1 MAKSFFDVFPT
12 LDVPAEIHQLLGEVE
27 VEKVSTN
34 QAKDV
39 YRIYLFSARLIPK
52 KYIFQLERD
61 IRQQIFRGKDL
72 KIKIRIGN
80 LLLGLAMKQMEYTI
94 WMMFIIL
101 I

>member
-72 KIKIRIGN
+72 KIKIRERYRLSAQYTAKK
-80 LLLGLAMKQMEYTI
+80 LLSG
-94 WMMFIIL
+94 WS
-101 I
+101 